1 MIIKYIYSRR
11 YSLFPNI
18 VNVAYLNINVLISYK
33 VIYFWGVFKII
44 FYILKSLQHFYI
56 SLAQFV

>member
-1 MIIKYIYSRR
+1 MIIKYIFEK

-18 VNVAYLNINVLISYK
+18 VNVAYLNINVLISNK

>member
-1 MIIKYIYSRR
+1 MIIKYIFEK

-18 VNVAYLNINVLISYK
+18 VNVAYLTINVLISNK

>member
-1 MIIKYIYSRR
+1 MIIKYIFEK

-18 VNVAYLNINVLISYK
+18 VNVAYLNINVLISNK
-33 VIYFWGVFKII
+33 VIYFWSVFKII